1 MIDASQI
8 LARLIEIGE
17 ALKEKGDILRAP
29 DIQRI
34 CRMVLDAQELVLSIE
49 RESLQSSD
57 R

>member
-34 CRMVLDAQELVLSIE
+34 CRMVLDAQDLVLSIE